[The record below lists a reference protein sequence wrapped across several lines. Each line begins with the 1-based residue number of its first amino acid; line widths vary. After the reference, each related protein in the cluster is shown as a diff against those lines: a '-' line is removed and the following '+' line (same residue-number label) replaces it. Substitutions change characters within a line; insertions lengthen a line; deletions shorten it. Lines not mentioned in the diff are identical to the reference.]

1 MPPSLSPPPTTS
13 MYSPFSV
20 SLVAKEVVLG
30 AWLNVGETED
40 EGTEWAGGGGG
51 GFFDEGALSGF

>member
-1 MPPSLSPPPTTS
+1 